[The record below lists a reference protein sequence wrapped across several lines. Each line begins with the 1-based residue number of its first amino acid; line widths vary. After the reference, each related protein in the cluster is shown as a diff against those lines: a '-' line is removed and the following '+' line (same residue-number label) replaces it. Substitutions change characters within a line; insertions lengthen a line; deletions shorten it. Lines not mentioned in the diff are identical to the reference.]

1 MLDDMEGPEWR
12 CQRSSV
18 RARPAQA
25 LGPAECCRK
34 FVSTDY
40 GAAAIFCSDD
50 SANITQEEGTARLA
64 TQGGPMSNLSIQLR
78 GYRLTTAEIL
88 YRLPDHPA
96 MLQSF
101 IWQDLDLA
109 PRFPRLS
116 KFLHFWETSLD
127 GKLFSVR
134 VASCGLISP
143 SELALVGR
151 EFALH

>member
-1 MLDDMEGPEWR
+1 ME
-12 CQRSSV
+12 RSSV
-18 RARPAQA
+18 RTRAVQA
-25 LGPAECCRK
+25 LTHGDCCRK
-34 FVSTDY
+34 FASTDDL
-40 GAAAIFCSDD
+40 GAAIFCSDD
-50 SANITQEEGTARLA
+50 SASIAQEEGMSKLA
-64 TQGGPMSNLSIQLR
+64 TQSGPMSNLSIQLR

-101 IWQDLDLA
+101 IWQELDLA

-134 VASCGLISP
+134 VASCGLISQ